1 MGKFLNKKILSQSKF
16 WGILARIA
24 PMIAL
29 GAIAIAHFFNYTD
42 WVYIAIATMFFSS
55 CVYWWFWSTWSIYK
69 MSKLLKEAETK
80 LKIVTASIKEIKKDV
95 DKLE

>member
-1 MGKFLNKKILSQSKF
+1 MGKFLNNKIISQSKF

-29 GAIAIAHFFNYTD
+29 GAITIAYFFNYTD
-42 WVYIAIATMFFSS
+42 WFYIVIATMFFSS

-69 MSKLLKEAETK
+69 MSKLLREAETK
-80 LKIVTASIKEIKKDV
+80 LRIVTATIKEIKKDV
-95 DKLE
+95 DELE